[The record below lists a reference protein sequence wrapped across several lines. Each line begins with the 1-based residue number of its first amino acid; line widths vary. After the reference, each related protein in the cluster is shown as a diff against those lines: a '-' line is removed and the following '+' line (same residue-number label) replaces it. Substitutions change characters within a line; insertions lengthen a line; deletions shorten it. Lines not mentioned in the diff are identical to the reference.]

1 MSTWRQTGPSRWI
14 VGTIQLG
21 RELDDRTII
30 DLFNTDYESAPGN
43 PAITVSDVDQ
53 FYTCEIDHNTYEIE
67 ATVTITRRYD
77 QTHMLTQ
84 GLDTP

>member
-1 MSTWRQTGPSRWI
+1 MSTWRQTGPTRWI
-14 VGTIQLG
+14 VGTIQKG
-21 RELDDRTII
+21 RELDDRIII
-30 DLFNTDYESAPGN
+30 DLFNTDCEAAPGN

-77 QTHMLTQ
+77 QAHMLTQ
-84 GLDTP
+84 GLDT